1 MSTYTQI
8 DATIDEK
15 RRWHRYSLS
24 VPVRVTLENP
34 QHTTLT
40 DTLAHQINE
49 GGIAI
54 SADAELSIGTQVL
67 VEFMPPWFD
76 FPLNLRGVIRNRAGG
91 QYGMEFLVTTAA
103 EKEHLIILGEIL
115 RSQVHCFDA

>member
-1 MSTYTQI
+1 MSTYAQI
-8 DATIDEK
+8 DATSDEK
-15 RRWHRYSLS
+15 RRWHRYSLT

-34 QHTTLT
+34 QHTMLT

-76 FPLNLRGVIRNRAGG
+76 FPLNVRGVIRNRAGG

-115 RSQVHCFDA
+115 RSQVQGFDA